1 MGQGGT
7 GTTGM
12 KAKMRPPKTPMPTV
26 ARAFFGKKEV
36 PTNSMTTKAK
46 LPAAV
51 LTAKNKLKCLWKFRI
66 DIKAKPLIKKISK
79 FKALFNGFCLFWFLA
94 GSFPEL
100 CYNYSTE

>member
-1 MGQGGT
+1 MGHGGT

-12 KAKMRPPKTPMPTV
+12 KARILPPNTPMPAV

-36 PTNSMTTKAK
+36 PTKSITTKAK
-46 LPAAV
+46 VPAAV
-51 LTAKNKLKCLWKFRI
+51 LAAKNKLKCLWKLRMVS
-66 DIKAKPLIKKISK
+66 KAKSLIKKISK

-100 CYNYSTE
+100 CYNYST